1 MVTPLPAASIMT
13 PMMLLALTRR
23 PLRSRFTSHLKR
35 VAVCV
40 SLAEALACRP
50 SLLTIGSLQGDTIQ
64 SLIAVAGFPQVS
76 TSRPS
81 GRRVETISEE
91 ESNQDLWDLWLTSC
105 SCQHQQAGRATTS
118 DDQYNIYRSIPISSS
133 TFSDSFPSIADYPHY
148 AQLRG
153 QI

>member
-1 MVTPLPAASIMT
+1 MPIGDILTVLDQIKSIA
-13 PMMLLALTRR
+13 LL
-23 PLRSRFTSHLKR
+23 STS
-35 VAVCV
+35 AM
-40 SLAEALACRP
+40 A
-50 SLLTIGSLQGDTIQ
+50 GSLQGDTIQ
-64 SLIAVAGFPQVS
+64 SLIAVAGFPHVS
-76 TSRPS
+76 TSRPN

-105 SCQHQQAGRATTS
+105 SCQHQHAGRATTS